1 MDALDSP
8 KPVRSRRSSLAHAL
22 AAGLLA
28 VAVGTAC
35 SSDPEPAPTPAQT
48 SSCAQETRADR
59 YLVGLQKKTPSGL
72 SVSLMTAE
80 PAPPAKGNN
89 AWTLKLVDA
98 SGAPIEAA
106 DVSLTPY
113 MPDHAHGSAVKPEVK
128 AQGGGN
134 YGVSRIYLPMSGFW
148 EFTITVVRGGVSEEA
163 KFGFCVDG

>member
-8 KPVRSRRSSLAHAL
+8 KRRHRSSLACRLVAC
-22 AAGLLA
+22 A
-28 VAVGTAC
+28 VTLIASAAC

-48 SSCAQETRADR
+48 SSCAQEARADR
-59 YLVGLQKKTPSGL
+59 YLVGLQKKTSGGL

-89 AWTLKLVDA
+89 AWTLQLFDA
-98 SGAPIEAA
+98 SGAPIEGA

-148 EFTITVVRGGVSEEA
+148 EFTVTVVRGGVSEEA
-163 KFGFCVDG
+163 KFGFCIDG